1 MALDAGNAAAVSS
14 LGLGHLNSRR
24 YREAVCRFKRAIE
37 LNPNYANAHAL
48 LGLALACLSE
58 SGRAVALIKVALRLS
73 PRDPSRASWF
83 AMASFGTFVAERY
96 DEGIAWAR
104 RGEKENS
111 DWPDVYRVL
120 AANCGQAGRLEEG
133 RAAVAELK
141 RVAPDITVETTRVQ
155 MPFENP
161 ADQERSLECLR
172 KVGLPEH

>member
-1 MALDAGNAAAVSS
+1 MKVSKENIVGLVTAV
-14 LGLGHLNSRR
+14 
-24 YREAVCRFKRAIE
+24 E
-37 LNPNYANAHAL
+37 LFTD
-48 LGLALACLSE
+48 S
-58 SGRAVALIKVALRLS
+58 
-73 PRDPSRASWF
+73 
-83 AMASFGTFVAERY
+83 
-96 DEGIAWAR
+96 DEGIEWAGR
-104 RGEKENS
+104 SEGENP
-111 DWPDVYRVL
+111 DWPGVYRVL